1 MTTEHET
8 RTRDDDFRLLLLLL
22 IAAVVSGAL
31 PALILGLL
39 LGLWLRR
46 ATPGDPERHIFVVF
60 LALVGVA
67 VVYFFREAYPLILP
81 ELRQIR
87 QTRNWDALW
96 PFLKAVWILT
106 LPIAPWLAL
115 GYNALRPRSMEERL
129 HEQDALAEGKERRQR
144 TKAQRTAAKA
154 PDTIGS
160 SMVLGAVSGGDLR
173 EWQHKQWLTYPAR
186 ELSQHAVAIGASG
199 SGKTETLLRIAALAV
214 QVYGWQVIYLD
225 AKGEEQTAM
234 RFFAAMHRAKCR
246 TVPLFPRQS
255 YAGWRGD
262 ARAIVNRLHA
272 LQTFSEPYY
281 SDVAMQVLSLA
292 VNAPIGIPRSSAE
305 LVRRL
310 GLDVLRDLYQGHAD
324 AYKVERLRGEDVRGV
339 YQRYAGF
346 FDAIGGKLDG
356 YWSPEDVDAAY
367 FMIQGT
373 AFKREAAS
381 LGRFLV
387 EDIAH
392 YVTERKNRDRQVLII
407 IDEFSALSMSS
418 DAANLFERLRSF
430 GGAVIVSSQS
440 YAGLGENAER
450 LLGAATTIILH
461 SCSDPERIGRRAG
474 TVRGADYSYQIDR
487 QGTPGRMTLRT
498 AEIPR
503 IDPNA
508 VRQFGVGE
516 AFVIAHGRAAR
527 VQVAPL
533 GVTAEE
539 GWTWFNCGG
548 IAPIRVVPIEE
559 DLAATRQR
567 LSAEWTRSGGPP
579 RLAQQ
584 PVAQPIADAE
594 QPAAPSAAEQAQPG
608 VPTPEAPTATTAEQ
622 PSAEANQT
630 RKRGGF

>member
-1 MTTEHET
+1 MTTDN
-8 RTRDDDFRLLLLLL
+8 RSRDRDSDMTFIIMIL
-22 IAAVVSGAL
+22 IALILSSAL

-39 LGLWLRR
+39 LFAWLRR

-60 LALVGVA
+60 LAIVGVG
-67 VVYFFREAYPLILP
+67 VVYFFREAYPMILP
-81 ELRQIR
+81 ELHHIR

-106 LPIAPWLAL
+106 LPVAPWLAL
-115 GYNALRPRSMEERL
+115 AYNALRPRSMDERL
-129 HEQDALAEGKERRQR
+129 HEQDALTEAKERRQR
-144 TKAQRTAAKA
+144 SKAQRTAAKA
-154 PDTIGS
+154 PEVVGNDI
-160 SMVLGAVSGGDLR
+160 VLGAVSGGDLQQ
-173 EWQHKQWLTYPAR
+173 WQHKQWLTYPAR

-199 SGKTETLLRIAALAV
+199 SGKTETLLRIAALAA
-214 QVYGWQVIYLD
+214 QEYGWQVIYLD
-225 AKGEEQTAM
+225 AKGEEKTAA
-234 RFFAAMHRAKCR
+234 RFLAAMADTGR
-246 TVPLFPRQS
+246 TAVPLFPIRW
-255 YAGWRGD
+255 YDGWRGD

-281 SDVAMQVLSLA
+281 SDVAMQVLTLA
-292 VNAPIGIPRSSAE
+292 VNAPGGIPRSSAE

-310 GLDVLRDLYQGHAD
+310 GLDVLRELYQGHAD

-346 FDAIGGKLDG
+346 FDALDGKLDG
-356 YWSPEDVDAAY
+356 SWSLEDVEGAY
-367 FMIQGT
+367 FLIQGT

-392 YVTERKNRDRQVLII
+392 YVTERKRRDRQVLII

-474 TVRGADYSYQIDR
+474 TLRGADYSYQLDR

-533 GVTAEE
+533 GIADGD
-539 GWTWFNCGG
+539 GWGWIGTGG
-548 IAPIRVVPIEE
+548 IIPFPIPWPMKEFPAVT
-559 DLAATRQR
+559 L
-567 LSAEWTRSGGPP
+567 PP
-579 RLAQQ
+579 RRS
-584 PVAQPIADAE
+584 VAQATAQPPTPGANAK
-594 QPAAPSAAEQAQPG
+594 PAAPK
-608 VPTPEAPTATTAEQ
+608 PTASTAPTAAQPTLAIVP
-622 PSAEANQT
+622 PSADMDQED
-630 RKRGGF
+630 RPRF